1 MERVSKTPTRRATRA
16 DLPLAGSLAGGGESF
31 KRQVKW
37 DSPARKRAI
46 GFTHLK
52 NRLRYRHLDDPQYPN
67 CFVLRRRAILEKTRL
82 LSCSRPACERCV
94 NTIALAG
101 EGRGGGLA
109 ASHALVAKP
118 PPDPAAPGRPPL
130 QAGEV

>member
-82 LSCSRPACERCV
+82 FRCSRPACERCV
-94 NTIALAG
+94 NTIADDLG
-101 EGRGGGLA
+101 EFVPDLVGRFEMIGKQRIVDA
-109 ASHALVAKP
+109 
-118 PPDPAAPGRPPL
+118 RP
-130 QAGEV
+130 VD